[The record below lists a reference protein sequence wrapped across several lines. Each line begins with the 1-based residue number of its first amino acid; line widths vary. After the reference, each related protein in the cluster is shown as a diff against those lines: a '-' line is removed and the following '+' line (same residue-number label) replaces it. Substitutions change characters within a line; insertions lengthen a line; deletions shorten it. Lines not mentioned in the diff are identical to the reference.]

1 MSSSISSSTPLSSTF
16 YTRKLLAHTIP
27 HLSASSPSSPHAL
40 SGKEQSGTSAPGSDF
55 DANVLMVLSVL
66 ICGLICALG
75 LNSIIRFAILSCSN
89 RIAHDLGDSTPR
101 LAHTGIKKNALKTFP
116 TVTHTIG
123 LKLPSL
129 CTECVICISEFSPGE
144 KIRILPKCNHG
155 FHTKCIDKWLS
166 SHSSCPTCRHCLIE
180 TCEKIINGGSQS
192 RSTLNPQASPP
203 PLPSLPST
211 VVPQE
216 HERITPP
223 SSSIVPLEHEGF
235 MRNAVE
241 IC

>member
-1 MSSSISSSTPLSSTF
+1 MSSSTSFSSTL
-16 YTRKLLAHTIP
+16 YTRKLLLHTIP
-27 HLSASSPSSPHAL
+27 HLSATSPHAL
-40 SGKEQSGTSAPGSDF
+40 SGKDQSGTSTPGSDF

-89 RIAHDLGDSTPR
+89 RIAHDLGDSTPK
-101 LAHTGIKKNALKTFP
+101 LAHTGIKKKALKTFS
-116 TVTHTIG
+116 TATYSIG

-129 CTECVICISEFSPGE
+129 GTECVICISEFSPGE

-180 TCEKIINGGSQS
+180 TCEKIINGGSQP
-192 RSTLNPQASPP
+192 RSLIPQAPLPP
-203 PLPSLPST
+203 PPST
-211 VVPQE
+211 TVPLE
-216 HERITPP
+216 HERATPP
-223 SSSIVPLEHEGF
+223 SSSIVPLEQEGVI
-235 MRNAVE
+235 RNAAG

>member
-1 MSSSISSSTPLSSTF
+1 MSSSISSTPFSLAF
-16 YTRKLLAHTIP
+16 YSRKLLLHTIP
-27 HLSASSPSSPHAL
+27 HPSASSPTSLDAL
-40 SGKEQSGTSAPGSDF
+40 SGKEQSGTKAPGGSDF

-66 ICGLICALG
+66 ICGLICALA
-75 LNSIIRFAILSCSN
+75 LNSIIRCAILSCSN
-89 RIAHDLGDSTPR
+89 RIARDLGDNTPQ
-101 LAHTGIKKNALKTFP
+101 LANTGIKKKALKIFP
-116 TVTHTIG
+116 TVTYSIG

-129 CTECVICISEFSPGE
+129 DTECVICISEFGPGE

-180 TCEKIINGGSQS
+180 TCEKIINGECQS
-192 RSTLNPQASPP
+192 RSLIPQAP
-203 PLPSLPST
+203 PST
-211 VVPQE
+211 IVPLE

-223 SSSIVPLEHEGF
+223 SSSIVPLEHEGLI
-235 MRNAVE
+235 RNAVN